1 MGWVCLCSGNIC
13 CPGTPSCS
21 CAFWWPL
28 THESGFLTR
37 LAATTS
43 RSRPVVVIVAQVAHP
58 ISLLKIRL
66 AHPEVTEFADRELVV
81 DARRALPIAW
91 LTDPGQSPGFHN
103 TLYGWECDDPNRLQ

>member
-1 MGWVCLCSGNIC
+1 MNSFMFVCLLV
-13 CPGTPSCS
+13 
-21 CAFWWPL
+21 AL

-66 AHPEVTEFADRELVV
+66 AHPEVTEFADREIVV
-81 DARRALPIAW
+81 AARRALPIAW
-91 LTDPGQSPGFHN
+91 LPDRGVFEDASCIHN